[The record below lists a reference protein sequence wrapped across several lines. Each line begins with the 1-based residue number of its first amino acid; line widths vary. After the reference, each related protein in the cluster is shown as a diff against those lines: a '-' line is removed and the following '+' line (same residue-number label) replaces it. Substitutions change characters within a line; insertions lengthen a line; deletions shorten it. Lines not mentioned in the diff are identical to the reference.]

1 MAACAAWALNSASL
15 AFSSACLVC
24 SCVLICSNT
33 CGTWHGEQQRE
44 GQRVRAQADGR
55 GAGSQ
60 QQAAAA
66 AVTRG
71 APSWQTASSEFRAG
85 PWHHAPGPRDRST
98 CRRQR
103 RGPRQ
108 SPSRRPQGPGRRPWP
123 QQSVPSSWLQ
133 RGARRRLLSWR
144 GCEKGRRCGL
154 PWAIRRPDDK
164 HEALCFGFGPR
175 MTLPQVPA
183 RLLMQGASRGSNS
196 AQLLRARGLQ
206 SVDGHGDVQRGQ
218 GDVQPVWPCAA
229 CPSCRRCRPADVPL
243 AFRYRPPIHA
253 ACCLVTSSSLVSLPS
268 YSQAG
273 SGEGCVSFRAPRG
286 LVWQEGLAGR
296 PIQFGWGTG
305 PGTSEPKKN
314 RGSLQ
319 DGLAGDWGRRQHTPT
334 APQRRAAAA
343 LKHGVEVRLQ
353 PG

>member
-1 MAACAAWALNSASL
+1 M
-15 AFSSACLVC
+15 
-24 SCVLICSNT
+24 
-33 CGTWHGEQQRE
+33 
-44 GQRVRAQADGR
+44 RAQADGR

-60 QQAAAA
+60 QAAAAA

-85 PWHHAPGPRDRST
+85 PWRHAPGPRDRST

-108 SPSRRPQGPGRRPWP
+108 CPSRRPQGPGRRPWP

-196 AQLLRARGLQ
+196 AQLLRARVCSGWMVMAM
-206 SVDGHGDVQRGQ
+206 SREGRETSSPSG
-218 GDVQPVWPCAA
+218 PAA
-229 CPSCRRCRPADVPL
+229 CPSCRRCRPADL
-243 AFRYRPPIHA
+243 AFRRPSLLPVA
-253 ACCLVTSSSLVSLPS
+253 LPMYSSLVSCPVTARL
-268 YSQAG
+268 AR
-273 SGEGCVSFRAPRG
+273 GEGVVSFRAPRG

-305 PGTSEPKKN
+305 PGASELKKN

-343 LKHGVEVRLQ
+343 LKHGVEIRLQ
-353 PG
+353 PGQGTCRALGCARGPSAGTQPARVALQAARSAAAAAAHAGRHYARYT